1 MKYLLDSNVVSD
13 IYNASSVN
21 HHQVINKLLSLGE
34 DDDIFISV
42 LTLYEFEYAFANSPN
57 NKKLTI
63 KKTIAQIKED
73 FTILPLS
80 VHGSEAF
87 GELKKRFKELQSINN
102 ENIKKHTVDL
112 IIAATALEN
121 KTILVSA
128 DKIYSSI
135 NSIHKKFIFEDWTK

>member
-21 HHQVINKLLSLGE
+21 HPQVINKLLSLGE

-42 LTLYEFEYAFANSPN
+42 ITLYEFEYAFANSP
-57 NKKLTI
+57 
-63 KKTIAQIKED
+63 
-73 FTILPLS
+73 
-80 VHGSEAF
+80 
-87 GELKKRFKELQSINN
+87 LKKRFKELQSINN

-112 IIAATALEN
+112 IVAATAFEN

>member
-21 HHQVINKLLSLGE
+21 HPQVINKLLSLGE

-42 LTLYEFEYAFANSPN
+42 ITLYEFEYAFANSPLKKQLHKLN
-57 NKKLTI
+57 NM
-63 KKTIAQIKED
+63 
-73 FTILPLS
+73 LPLS

-112 IIAATALEN
+112 IVAATAFEN

>member
-1 MKYLLDSNVVSD
+1 MLLQ
-13 IYNASSVN
+13 I
-21 HHQVINKLLSLGE
+21 HQTTK
-34 DDDIFISV
+34 
-42 LTLYEFEYAFANSPN
+42 NSPL
-57 NKKLTI
+57 KKQLHKLSKI
-63 KKTIAQIKED
+63 

>member
-1 MKYLLDSNVVSD
+1 MKYLLDSNAVSD

-21 HHQVINKLLSLGE
+21 HHQIINKLLSLEE

-42 LTLYEFEYAFANSPN
+42 LTLYEFEYAFANSPD

-63 KKTIAQIKED
+63 KKTIAQIKQD
-73 FTILPLS
+73 FNALPLS

-102 ENIKKHTVDL
+102 ENIKNIPL
-112 IIAATALEN
+112 I
-121 KTILVSA
+121 
-128 DKIYSSI
+128 
-135 NSIHKKFIFEDWTK
+135 

>member
-1 MKYLLDSNVVSD
+1 MKCLLDSNVVSD

-42 LTLYEFEYAFANSPN
+42 LTLYEFEYAFANSPD

-63 KKTIAQIKED
+63 KKTIAQIKQG

-102 ENIKKHTVDL
+102 ENIKKT
-112 IIAATALEN
+112 
-121 KTILVSA
+121 
-128 DKIYSSI
+128 YR
-135 NSIHKKFIFEDWTK
+135 